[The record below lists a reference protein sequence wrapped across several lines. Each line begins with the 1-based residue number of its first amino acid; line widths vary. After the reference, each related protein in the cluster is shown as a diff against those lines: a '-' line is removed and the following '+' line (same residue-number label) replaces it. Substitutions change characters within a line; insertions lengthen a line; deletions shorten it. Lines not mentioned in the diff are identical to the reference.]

1 MGIGQPNA
9 LTYRMSA
16 RELMEILSG
25 RRPHRAFEEDAGF
38 GPASGS
44 GRINPFESALRRSL
58 TISAVK
64 LDPSSDQD
72 DDWIEFRMTG
82 PDPALAP
89 FQVPPSKPK

>member
-1 MGIGQPNA
+1 MGVGRPDA
-9 LTYRMSA
+9 LSYRMSA

-25 RRPHRAFEEDAGF
+25 RRPHPDFEEDAGF

-64 LDPSSDQD
+64 VEHSPDQD
-72 DDWIEFRMTG
+72 DDWIEFRTTG
-82 PDPALAP
+82 PDPAIAP